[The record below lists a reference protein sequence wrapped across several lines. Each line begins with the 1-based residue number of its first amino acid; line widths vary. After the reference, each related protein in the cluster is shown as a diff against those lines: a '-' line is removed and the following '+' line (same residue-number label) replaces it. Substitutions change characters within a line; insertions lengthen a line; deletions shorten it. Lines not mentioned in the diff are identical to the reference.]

1 MQHGRINWVDHAKG
15 VCILL
20 IVAMYTTLSYGDLIQ
35 HDSWMTPA
43 IAWSSPFLIP
53 AFFVLAALFLNLSL
67 FGSTKHF
74 FDRKILHFAYFY
86 LVWMLIQKATL
97 DSSLLVNAPTAF
109 LTDVARALAEPTDS
123 LVLVYM
129 LVVFHAVTRLT
140 RFLPARKVF
149 ITAALTQ
156 IAFATGWID
165 TGWTVANMFGTWYVF
180 FFAGFVAAPQVFEL
194 AERVGGH
201 TKPLWN
207 VLLGWAVANAA
218 FVVLGVS
225 GLPLISLALGFAGT
239 AAVIAL
245 GIQLNRIGWLA
256 MVGYAGR
263 HCLIIYLT
271 FVIPMTALQHGFAAN
286 GQATHAGLACI
297 VITLGAIV
305 LPLVFYRLVRET
317 PLKVL
322 YRRPRRLRLMNARN
336 NGSAS
341 LLPPPPPP
349 TAARNA

>member
-15 VCILL
+15 ICILL

-35 HDSWMTPA
+35 HDSWMTPIA
-43 IAWSSPFLIP
+43 AWSSPFLIP

-86 LVWMLIQKATL
+86 LVWLFIQKATL
-97 DSSLLVNAPTAF
+97 DASLLVNAPSAF
-109 LTDVARALAEPTDS
+109 MADILSAFVEPTDS
-123 LVLVYM
+123 LFLVYM
-129 LVVFHAVTRLT
+129 LVVFHAVTRLV

-149 ITAALTQ
+149 IAAALGQ

-165 TGWTVANMFGTWYVF
+165 TGWNVANMFGAWYVF
-180 FFAGFVAAPQVFEL
+180 FFAGFVAAPHVFEF
-194 AERVGGH
+194 AERVSGH
-201 TKPLWN
+201 TQPLWN
-207 VLLGWAVANAA
+207 VLLGWSVANAA

-225 GLPLISLALGFAGT
+225 GLPVISLALGFAGT

-245 GIQLNRIGWLA
+245 GIQLNRIPWLS
-256 MVGYAGR
+256 MIGYAGR

-271 FVIPMTALQHGFAAN
+271 FLIPMTALQHGFAAN
-286 GQATHAGLACI
+286 GWAGNAGLACL
-297 VITLGAIV
+297 VITLGAV
-305 LPLVFYRLVRET
+305 LLPLVFFRLVRET
-317 PLKVL
+317 PLNVL

-341 LLPPPPPP
+341 LLPPPP

>member
-15 VCILL
+15 ICILL
-20 IVAMYTTLSYGDLIQ
+20 IVAIYTTSSYDALIQ
-35 HDSWMTPA
+35 HDSWLTP
-43 IAWSSPFLIP
+43 IVAWSSPFLIP
-53 AFFVLAALFLNLSL
+53 AFFFLAALFLNLSL

-86 LVWMLIQKATL
+86 LIWLVIQKATL
-97 DSSLLVNAPTAF
+97 DASLLVNAPTAF
-109 LTDVARALAEPTDS
+109 MADVLRALVEPTDS
-123 LVLVYM
+123 LMLVYM
-129 LVVFHAVTRLT
+129 LVVFHALTRLI

-149 ITAALTQ
+149 IAAALAQ
-156 IAFATGWID
+156 MAFATGWID
-165 TGWTVANMFGTWYVF
+165 TGWSVANMFGAWYVF
-180 FFAGFVAAPQVFEL
+180 FFAGFVAAPHVFEF
-194 AERVGGH
+194 ADRVSGH
-201 TKPLWN
+201 TQPLWN
-207 VLLGWAVANAA
+207 VLLGWALANAA

-225 GLPLISLALGFAGT
+225 GLPVISLALGFSGT

-256 MVGYAGR
+256 IIGYAGR

-271 FVIPMTALQHGFAAN
+271 FLIPMTALQHGFAAN
-286 GQATHAGLACI
+286 ERTGNAGLACLA
-297 VITLGAIV
+297 ITLGAVV
-305 LPLVFYRLVRET
+305 LPLVFFRLVRET
-317 PLKVL
+317 PLSVL

-341 LLPPPPPP
+341 LLPPPP